1 MTRKLCVIDLM
12 LENYVVGRKDF
23 AHREQP
29 SDKLAIYRSSR
40 YDPPVRTAG
49 TPSIH
54 AEKQR

>member
-49 TPSIH
+49 KPSIH
-54 AEKQR
+54 AEK

>member
-1 MTRKLCVIDLM
+1 MTRKLCFIDLM